1 MTVHLLEPALGRVS
15 GGLRYNAAIAEAAA
29 PQILRHTVPGA
40 WPEPTPGDTA
50 VLAGIVRGL
59 DGPVILDGLIGCSLP
74 TPLSGPIVQLVH
86 APLGRAAPTA
96 GPTSDSTA
104 GPGIAPTAGPT
115 ADSTAAGPGTDP
127 SGDPSHVPTARD
139 RERAALESAAAVVTT
154 SRFAARELAELYG
167 VQAHAIPPGA
177 APRPVAAGGDGGN
190 LICVASIEE
199 NKNQLLLAGA
209 LRALTESGTTGW
221 HATFAGPVTDPAY
234 GERLRTALAALPDDS
249 AAQPGEL
256 DEPALT
262 ELYHASDLL
271 LLPSRREAFG
281 MVVSEAAAAGI
292 PAFVT
297 AGTGAGEA
305 LAAGRALPP
314 EPAAWADAL
323 RDWLTDP
330 AHRAALRQEA
340 LQRRADLP
348 TWGDAAAELLDLVQ
362 GLR

>member
-86 APLGRAAPTA
+86 APLGRAAYT
-96 GPTSDSTA
+96 T
-104 GPGIAPTAGPT
+104 
-115 ADSTAAGPGTDP
+115 GPGTDP
-127 SGDPSHVPTARD
+127 GDDPTAGQTADPTARD

-154 SRFAARELAELYG
+154 SRFATRELAELYE

-199 NKNQLLLAGA
+199 NKNQLLLAEA

-234 GERLRTALAALPDDS
+234 GERLRAALAALPDGS

-271 LLPSRREAFG
+271 LLASRREAFG

-297 AGTGAGEA
+297 AGTGAEEA

>member
-86 APLGRAAPTA
+86 APLGRAAPTTGA
-96 GPTSDSTA
+96 TT
-104 GPGIAPTAGPT
+104 
-115 ADSTAAGPGTDP
+115 GPGTDP
-127 SGDPSHVPTARD
+127 GDDPTAGQTAVPTARD

-199 NKNQLLLAGA
+199 NKNQLLLAEA
-209 LRALTESGTTGW
+209 LRALAESGTTGW

-234 GERLRTALAALPDDS
+234 GERLRTALTALLDGS

-256 DEPALT
+256 DEPALA

-297 AGTGAGEA
+297 AGTGSEEA

-340 LQRRADLP
+340 LQRRAGLP
-348 TWGDAAAELLDLVQ
+348 TWDDAAAELLDLVQ

>member
-15 GGLRYNAAIAEAAA
+15 GGLRYNAAIAVAAA

-86 APLGRAAPTA
+86 APLGRAASAT
-96 GPTSDSTA
+96 
-104 GPGIAPTAGPT
+104 
-115 ADSTAAGPGTDP
+115 AGPGTDP
-127 SGDPSHVPTARD
+127 GADPTAGQTADPTADPAARD

-199 NKNQLLLAGA
+199 NKNQLLLAEA

-221 HATFAGPVTDPAY
+221 HATFAGPVSDPAY
-234 GERLRTALAALPDDS
+234 GERLRTALAALPDGS

-297 AGTGAGEA
+297 AGTGAEEA

>member
-59 DGPVILDGLIGCSLP
+59 DGPVILDGLVGCSLP

-86 APLGRAAPTA
+86 APLGRAAPTTGA
-96 GPTSDSTA
+96 T
-104 GPGIAPTAGPT
+104 
-115 ADSTAAGPGTDP
+115 AGPGTDP
-127 SGDPSHVPTARD
+127 GDDPTADQTDDPTAGQTADPSHVPTARD

-199 NKNQLLLAGA
+199 NKNQLLLAEA

-221 HATFAGPVTDPAY
+221 HATFAGPVSDPAY
-234 GERLRTALAALPDDS
+234 GERLRTALAALPDGS

-256 DEPALT
+256 DEPALA

-297 AGTGAGEA
+297 AGTGAEEA

-348 TWGDAAAELLDLVQ
+348 TWDDAAAELLDLVQ

>member
-1 MTVHLLEPALGRVS
+1 
-15 GGLRYNAAIAEAAA
+15 
-29 PQILRHTVPGA
+29 
-40 WPEPTPGDTA
+40 
-50 VLAGIVRGL
+50 
-59 DGPVILDGLIGCSLP
+59 
-74 TPLSGPIVQLVH
+74 
-86 APLGRAAPTA
+86 
-96 GPTSDSTA
+96 
-104 GPGIAPTAGPT
+104 
-115 ADSTAAGPGTDP
+115 
-127 SGDPSHVPTARD
+127 HVPTARD

>member
-86 APLGRAAPTA
+86 APLGRAAPTTGA
-96 GPTSDSTA
+96 TA
-104 GPGIAPTAGPT
+104 C
-115 ADSTAAGPGTDP
+115 PGTDP
-127 SGDPSHVPTARD
+127 GDDPTADPAARD

-199 NKNQLLLAGA
+199 NKNQLLLAEA
-209 LRALTESGTTGW
+209 LRALAESGTTGW

-234 GERLRTALAALPDDS
+234 GERLRTALTALPDGS

-256 DEPALT
+256 DEPALA

-297 AGTGAGEA
+297 AGTGSEEA

>member
-86 APLGRAAPTA
+86 APLGRAAPTTGA
-96 GPTSDSTA
+96 TT
-104 GPGIAPTAGPT
+104 
-115 ADSTAAGPGTDP
+115 GPGTDP
-127 SGDPSHVPTARD
+127 GDDPSHVPTARD

-199 NKNQLLLAGA
+199 NKNQLLLAEA
-209 LRALTESGTTGW
+209 LRALAESGTTGW

-234 GERLRTALAALPDDS
+234 GERLRTALTALLDGS

-256 DEPALT
+256 DEPALA

-297 AGTGAGEA
+297 AGTGSEEA

-340 LQRRADLP
+340 LQRRAGLP
-348 TWGDAAAELLDLVQ
+348 TWDDAAAELLDLVH

>member
-86 APLGRAAPTA
+86 APLGRAAPTTGA
-96 GPTSDSTA
+96 TT
-104 GPGIAPTAGPT
+104 
-115 ADSTAAGPGTDP
+115 GPGTDP
-127 SGDPSHVPTARD
+127 GDDPTAGQTADPTARD

-199 NKNQLLLAGA
+199 NKNQLLLAEA

-234 GERLRTALAALPDDS
+234 GERLRTALTALPDGS

-256 DEPALT
+256 DEPALAD
-262 ELYHASDLL
+262 LYHASDLL

-297 AGTGAGEA
+297 AGTGSEEA

-340 LQRRADLP
+340 LQRRAGLP
-348 TWGDAAAELLDLVQ
+348 TWDDAAAELLDLVQ

>member
-86 APLGRAAPTA
+86 APLGRAAPTTGA
-96 GPTSDSTA
+96 TT
-104 GPGIAPTAGPT
+104 
-115 ADSTAAGPGTDP
+115 GPGTDP
-127 SGDPSHVPTARD
+127 GDDPTAGQTADPTARD

-199 NKNQLLLAGA
+199 NKNQLLLAEA

-234 GERLRTALAALPDDS
+234 GERLRTALTALPDGS

-256 DEPALT
+256 DEPALAD
-262 ELYHASDLL
+262 LYHASDLL

-297 AGTGAGEA
+297 AGTGSGEA

-340 LQRRADLP
+340 LQRRAGLP
-348 TWGDAAAELLDLVQ
+348 TWDDAAAELLDLVQ